1 MKKIRIVVFGFAT
14 LLILAGCQR
23 SEVSEDA
30 QSVET
35 TASTS
40 IEATSLIEESTATTE
55 SSASSQQNALEEFE
69 EAPIIEK
76 TIDVSDLQLNIETD
90 NPNKRVL
97 FFSTD
102 TGQKRYKSVFVKR
115 TERLKI
121 IDLSDE
127 GILYNREIN

>member
-35 TASTS
+35 TASTN

-55 SSASSQQNALEEFE
+55 SSTSSQQNALEEFE

-102 TGQKRYKSVFVKR
+102 TGQKRYKSIFVKR

>member
-1 MKKIRIVVFGFAT
+1 VAT

-23 SEVSEDA
+23 SAISEDA

-35 TASTS
+35 TAATN
-40 IEATSLIEESTATTE
+40 IEATSFIEEPTAITE
-55 SSASSQQNALEEFE
+55 SSTSPQQNALEEFE

-76 TIDVSDLQLNIETD
+76 TIDVSNLQLKIETD

-115 TERLKI
+115 TKRLKI

>member
-30 QSVET
+30 QSVE
-35 TASTS
+35 TS